1 MILKP
6 NGGQRP
12 ISIPKFTDKIVQEA
26 IKIVIEPIFE
36 ELFFDRSYGF
46 TPNRD
51 CLKTIQRVKMEFQA
65 VK

>member
-1 MILKP
+1 MIVKL

-12 ISIPKFTDKIVQEA
+12 LGIPKFVDKVVQEA
-26 IKIVIEPIFE
+26 IKITIEPIFE
-36 ELFFDRSYGF
+36 NIFFDRSYGF
-46 TPNRD
+46 RPNRD